1 VATQT
6 QAGVPDFAESDY
18 YCDKELHVDPHAY
31 FQYLRELGPVTR
43 LPHRNV
49 VAITGYEEAIE
60 VLLDNEHFSAINSVT
75 GPIPALPIEVHGD
88 DISMEVQAVRPK
100 LAFADQIVT
109 QDGARHAD
117 LRSVMS
123 RLFTPSRLKA
133 VDETLVTTSNA
144 LIDEFVNDGKVELV
158 SQYGRPYATLV
169 ITDLLGIPD
178 KDRAWF
184 RDTFK
189 DSIPIEI
196 GASEEE
202 KVRKN
207 PIIGAG
213 KKIFGYIVT
222 RRLLLDNPA
231 SRFVRRIFSSGK
243 KSDAGARD
251 DILTELAL
259 ARFPDG
265 SKPAAVDVTGLAAFL
280 FGAGQDTTNRLL
292 SACLRQIAEL
302 PEVQAR
308 LRADPG
314 QIPTF
319 IEEVL
324 RFEGPV
330 KGAGRLC
337 VKSTEIGGVEIKA
350 GTVLLVSHLAANRD
364 PKRFPD
370 PGTFDMDR
378 PKLKEHLAFGRGAHT
393 CIGSPLARS
402 EVRVSLEQILSRM
415 GNIRLSEEY
424 HGPAGNRKIT
434 YEPTYVLCAIKE
446 LNLEFDPLG

>member
-1 VATQT
+1 MGETIVN
-6 QAGVPDFAESDY
+6 DFSNADFY
-18 YCDKELHVDPHAY
+18 ADKELHSDPHAY
-31 FQYLRELGPVTR
+31 FAWLREQGPVTR
-43 LPHRNV
+43 LPQRNV
-49 VAITGYEEAIE
+49 IAITGYEEAIQ
-60 VLLDNEHFSAINSVT
+60 VMLDNEHFSAINAVT
-75 GPIPALPIEVHGD
+75 GPIPELPIQVTGD
-88 DISMEVQAVRPK
+88 DIVRQVEAIRPR

-109 QDGARHAD
+109 QDGPRHAD
-117 LRSVMS
+117 LRSIMS

-133 VDETLVTTSNA
+133 LEEKLVDTSNA
-144 LIDEFVNDGKVELV
+144 LIDEFIADGKVELV

-169 ITDLLGIPD
+169 ITDLLGIPE

-184 RDTFK
+184 REVFR

-196 GASEEE
+196 GASDDDV
-202 KVRKN
+202 KSN
-207 PIIGAG
+207 PIFAAG
-213 KKIFGYIVT
+213 KKIFGYIVR
-222 RRLLLDNPA
+222 RRLLLGNPV
-231 SRFVRRIFSSGK
+231 SRLAGRLAGSIG
-243 KSDAGARD
+243 KSDSGTRE

-265 SKPAAVDVTGLAAFL
+265 SKPTVTDVTSLGAFL

-292 SACLRQIAEL
+292 ASCLRQIAEL
-302 PEVQAR
+302 PEVQAQ

-314 QIPTF
+314 LIPEF

-337 VKSTEIGGVEIKA
+337 VKTTSVGGVEIKA
-350 GTVLLVSHLAANRD
+350 GTTLLVSHLAANRD
-364 PKRFPD
+364 PRRFTD
-370 PGTFDMDR
+370 PGRFDMHR

-393 CIGSPLARS
+393 CIGSPLARN

-415 GNIRLSEEY
+415 GNIRLSEAH
-424 HGPAGNRKIT
+424 HGPAGSRRIT

-446 LNLEFDPLG
+446 LYLEFDPIS

>member
-1 VATQT
+1 MLDYAK
-6 QAGVPDFAESDY
+6 ADFYS
-18 YCDKELHVDPHAY
+18 DKELHADPHAY
-31 FQYLRELGPVTR
+31 FAYLREQGPITR

-49 VAITGYEEAIE
+49 MAVTGYEEAIQ
-60 VLLDNEHFSAINSVT
+60 VMLDNEHFSAINAVT
-75 GPIPALPIEVHGD
+75 GPIPEIPIEVEGD
-88 DISMEVQAVRPK
+88 DITAQVEAVRPK

-109 QDGARHAD
+109 QDGTRHAD

-133 VDETLVTTSNA
+133 LEESLVDTSNA
-144 LIDEFVNDGKVELV
+144 LIDEFIDDGKVELV

-169 ITDLLGIPD
+169 ITDLLGIPQ

-184 RDTFK
+184 REVFRDA
-189 DSIPIEI
+189 IPIEI
-196 GASEEE
+196 GASPEE
-202 KVRKN
+202 VQKN

-213 KKIFGYIVT
+213 KKIFGYIT
-222 RRLLLDNPA
+222 RRRLLLDNPV
-231 SRFVRRIFSSGK
+231 SRLVRRIAGSMK
-243 KSDAGARD
+243 EAEPGARE
-251 DILTELAL
+251 DILTEMAL

-265 SKPAAVDVTGLAAFL
+265 SKPSIVDLTSMAAFL

-292 SACLRQIAEL
+292 ASCLRQLAEL
-302 PEVQAR
+302 PELQER
-308 LRADPG
+308 LRSDPS

-337 VKSTEIGGVEIKA
+337 VKTTTVGGVEIKA
-350 GTVLLVSHLAANRD
+350 GTTLLVSHLAANRD
-364 PKRFPD
+364 PRRFPE
-370 PGTFDMDR
+370 PGQFDMDR

-393 CIGSPLARS
+393 CIGSPLARN
-402 EVRVSLEQILSRM
+402 EVRVSLEQILSRIK
-415 GNIRLSEEY
+415 NIRMDETR
-424 HGPAGNRKIT
+424 HGPKGARKIT

-446 LNLEFDPLG
+446 LYLEFDKIG

>member
-1 VATQT
+1 MATQS
-6 QAGVPDFAESDY
+6 AANAVDFAVADFYS
-18 YCDKELHVDPHAY
+18 DKELHRDPHAY
-31 FQYLRELGPVTR
+31 FTWLREQGPVTR

-49 VAITGYEEAIE
+49 VAITGYEEAIQ
-60 VLLDNEHFSAINSVT
+60 VMLDNEHFSAINAVT
-75 GPIPALPIEVHGD
+75 GPVPAIPVEVHGD
-88 DISMEVQAVRPK
+88 DISAAVQAARPK

-133 VDETLVTTSNA
+133 VEANLVHTSNA
-144 LIDEFVNDGKVELV
+144 LIDEFIADGKVELV
-158 SQYGRPYATLV
+158 AQYGRPYATLV
-169 ITDLLGIPD
+169 ITDLLGIPA

-184 RDTFK
+184 RDAFRA
-189 DSIPIEI
+189 SIPVEI
-196 GASEEE
+196 GASDEAIA
-202 KVRKN
+202 KN
-207 PIIGAG
+207 PLFDAA
-213 KKIFGYIVT
+213 KKIFGYIMS
-222 RRLLLDNPA
+222 RRLLLGNPV
-231 SRFVRRIFSSGK
+231 SRFVRWLANKISPPKPG
-243 KSDAGARD
+243 DRD

-265 SKPAAVDVTGLAAFL
+265 SNPKAADVTGMAAFL

-292 SACLRQIAEL
+292 AACLRQIAEL
-302 PEVQAR
+302 PDVQQR
-308 LRADPG
+308 LRADPS

-337 VKSTEIGGVEIKA
+337 VRTTTVGGVEIKA
-350 GTVLLVSHLAANRD
+350 GTTLLVSHLAANRD
-364 PKRFPD
+364 PRRFPD

-393 CIGSPLARS
+393 CIGSPLARN
-402 EVRVSLEQILSRM
+402 EVRVSLEQILSRI
-415 GNIRLSEEY
+415 GNIRLSEQH
-424 HGPAGNRKIT
+424 HGTAGNRRIA

-446 LNLEFDPLG
+446 LYLEFEPIS

>member
-1 VATQT
+1 MLDYAK
-6 QAGVPDFAESDY
+6 ADFYS
-18 YCDKELHVDPHAY
+18 DKELHADPHAY
-31 FQYLRELGPVTR
+31 FAYLRDQGPVTR

-49 VAITGYEEAIE
+49 VAITGYEEAIQ
-60 VLLDNEHFSAINSVT
+60 VMLDNEHFSAINAVT
-75 GPIPALPIEVHGD
+75 GPIPEIPVEVHGD
-88 DISMEVQAVRPK
+88 DIKEQVEAVRPK

-133 VDETLVTTSNA
+133 LEESLVDTSNA
-144 LIDEFVNDGKVELV
+144 LIDEFIDDGKVELV

-169 ITDLLGIPD
+169 ITDLLGIPQ

-184 RDTFK
+184 RELFK
-189 DSIPIEI
+189 DAIPIEI
-196 GASEEE
+196 GASPEE
-202 KVRKN
+202 VQKN

-213 KKIFGYIVT
+213 KKIFGYIT
-222 RRLLLDNPA
+222 RRRLLLDNPV
-231 SRFVRRIFSSGK
+231 SRLVRRIASSMK
-243 KSDAGARD
+243 EAERGARE
-251 DILTELAL
+251 DILTEMAL

-265 SKPAAVDVTGLAAFL
+265 SKPSIVDLTSMAAFL

-292 SACLRQIAEL
+292 ASCLRQLAEY
-302 PEVQAR
+302 PELQER
-308 LRADPG
+308 LRSDPSE
-314 QIPTF
+314 IPTF

-337 VKSTEIGGVEIKA
+337 VKTTTVGGVEIKA
-350 GTVLLVSHLAANRD
+350 GTTLLVSHLAANRD
-364 PKRFPD
+364 PRRFPE
-370 PGTFDMDR
+370 PGEFDMDR

-393 CIGSPLARS
+393 CIGSPLARN
-402 EVRVSLEQILSRM
+402 EVRVSLEQILSRIK
-415 GNIRLSEEY
+415 NIRMDETR
-424 HGPAGNRKIT
+424 HGPKGARKIT

-446 LNLEFDPLG
+446 LYLEFDKIA